1 MDISAGSAKLL
12 TEASVGVGPSDAKD
26 KGIITVLTYV
36 NFPIYNPFTKRIYK
50 KRLDLHADIYNNL
63 HLVN

>member
-1 MDISAGSAKLL
+1 MILCLSWKGLTKEDDETKYRTRLL
-12 TEASVGVGPSDAKD
+12 
-26 KGIITVLTYV
+26 TVLTYV

-50 KRLDLHADIYNNL
+50 KRLDLHAAIYNNL